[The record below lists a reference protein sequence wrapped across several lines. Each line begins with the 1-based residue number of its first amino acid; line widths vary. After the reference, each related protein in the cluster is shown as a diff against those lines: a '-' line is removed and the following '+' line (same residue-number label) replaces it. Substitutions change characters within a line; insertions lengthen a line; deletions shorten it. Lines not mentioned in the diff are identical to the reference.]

1 MARTAHHRRGITGVT
16 IGIAAVIVLGG
27 CANSNADA
35 PETSSLGSGIGS
47 GVTTTVVTEAS
58 APSTAA
64 IHALSAR
71 SFDISQNL
79 AGRPPLFDVDGVSY
93 VSDDGQFV

>member
-1 MARTAHHRRGITGVT
+1 M
-16 IGIAAVIVLGG
+16 IAKLEFLFRESCSFGPAWTDDYDDR
-27 CANSNADA
+27 AA
-35 PETSSLGSGIGS
+35 T
-47 GVTTTVVTEAS
+47 
-58 APSTAA
+58 TAA

>member
-1 MARTAHHRRGITGVT
+1 MIAKLEFLFREGCVFGTAWTDKYEGALARTAAT
-16 IGIAAVIVLGG
+16 L
-27 CANSNADA
+27 
-35 PETSSLGSGIGS
+35 
-47 GVTTTVVTEAS
+47 
-58 APSTAA
+58 
-64 IHALSAR
+64 ALSAR